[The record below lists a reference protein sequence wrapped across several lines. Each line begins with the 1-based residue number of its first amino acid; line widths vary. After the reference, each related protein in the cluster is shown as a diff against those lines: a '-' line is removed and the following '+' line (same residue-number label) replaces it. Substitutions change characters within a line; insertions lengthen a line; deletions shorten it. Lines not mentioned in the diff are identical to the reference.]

1 MTTRFF
7 KLTNDI
13 IINYFKDEFKKDIV
27 IYTLLIDT
35 KVSNDDTYSFKIRMR
50 EESFGT
56 KEYAVIIPKEAY
68 ETKNRHYK
76 QIKLIRL

>member
-13 IINYFKDEFKKDIV
+13 IINYFKDEFKKDII
-27 IYTLLIDT
+27 IYSLIMDNI
-35 KVSNDDTYSFKIRMR
+35 VSNGDTYHFKIRIR
-50 EESFGT
+50 EDDGT
-56 KEYAVIIPKEAY
+56 KEYGVIISKEAY
-68 ETKNRHYK
+68 EIKDKHYK